1 MKRTSGIIA
10 VAVAVIVV
18 APSASSWAGEK
29 PVVAVFDVE
38 SLGAGVNPRALD
50 TLSDYIG
57 SLMAERGYQVIP
69 RSQIRKRLL
78 GEKKKSYREC
88 YDESCQIELGKELAA
103 EKSLSTQILHLG
115 KSCKVTMVFYDLRK
129 TATEQAAT
137 VSGGCSEDSLVR
149 SIEQAVSRLA
159 GDGAFSEGR
168 IAVWPPACSQARD
181 CLDRAMELVAQRRP
195 EEAFTC
201 AVAVEMRAQKDGDWK
216 AAAEGEALQAKISM
230 ISMSNKGQMK
240 ADLAEA
246 CKEGQVE
253 ACMAFCRHLMLVEY
267 DRDTSVQILQA
278 LCKRGE
284 QAACEDLGDAYAEGQ
299 GVARDKARAA
309 DIRRKACKRGQLFA
323 CKDLGLMHISG
334 AGVKR
339 SAPGAA
345 GYFKKA
351 CKGGEPEACD
361 LLGVLYSRGLA
372 KGKKAAEAVKAFR
385 KSCEG
390 GWMEGC
396 LHLGVAYASGD
407 GIVKDEKYASRLFFK
422 ACESGVA
429 DGCTWMGKLM
439 EAGEKVSDERVRG
452 MAQKRVVKYYR
463 KACDGGSME
472 GCYLLGK
479 RHLTGAGVPRD
490 PETARSLLKKACD
503 LGVEQ
508 ACETQDSVGVES
520 VYEVPE
526 RAPGDEEEP
535 VQSNIETDGRDAPES
550 LRLNGSA
557 APQMPEKSNWWKVSL
572 WSGVG
577 FLAVGAVGA
586 GLGYSFAQDFKHDGS
601 NLNLSRTFS
610 GIMWAG
616 LTTGTTLLIT
626 GLILRAS
633 ESTGSRTTATVASA
647 SPTLDGAG
655 LVVTIGGRW

>member
-1 MKRTSGIIA
+1 MKRVLGI
-10 VAVAVIVV
+10 IVV
-18 APSASSWAGEK
+18 ALAIIIVVPSTNSSAGEK
-29 PVVAVFDVE
+29 SVVAVFDVE
-38 SLGAGVNPRALD
+38 SLGAGLSPRALD
-50 TLSDYIG
+50 TLSDYVG
-57 SLMAERGYQVIP
+57 SLMAERGYQVVP

-78 GEKKKSYREC
+78 GEKKNSYRNC

-103 EKSLSTQILHLG
+103 EKSLSTQILRLG
-115 KSCKVTMVFYDLRK
+115 KGCKVTMVFYDLKK

-159 GDGAFSEGR
+159 GDGAFSGER

-181 CLDRAMELVAQRRP
+181 CLERTLELVGQRKP
-195 EEAFTC
+195 EEAFVC
-201 AVAVEMRAQKDGDWK
+201 AMAAEMRAQKDGDWK
-216 AAAEGEALQAKISM
+216 IAAEGRALQAKISM
-230 ISMSNKGQMK
+230 ISMPNKGQMK
-240 ADLAEA
+240 DDLAEA
-246 CKEGQVE
+246 CQERQME
-253 ACMAFCRHLMLVEY
+253 ACMAFCRYLMLIEY
-267 DRDTSVQILQA
+267 DRDTSVQILQTM
-278 LCKRGE
+278 CKRGE
-284 QAACEDLGDAYAEGQ
+284 QAACEDLGDAYAEGH

-309 DIRRKACKRGQLFA
+309 GIRRKACKRGHLFA

-334 AGVKR
+334 AGMKR
-339 SAPGAA
+339 SAPRAA

-361 LLGVLYSRGLA
+361 LLGALYGQGLV
-372 KGKKAAEAVKAFR
+372 KGKKLADANKAFR

-407 GIVKDEKYASRLFFK
+407 GVVKDERKAARLFFK
-422 ACESGVA
+422 ACESGVP
-429 DGCTWMGKLM
+429 DGCTWMGKML
-439 EAGEKVSDERVRG
+439 EAGERVNDERVRG
-452 MAQKRVVKYYR
+452 MARKRVVKHYR
-463 KACDGGSME
+463 KACDRGSIE

-479 RHLTGAGVPRD
+479 RYLTGAGVPRE
-490 PETARSLLKKACD
+490 PETARSLFKKACNY
-503 LGVEQ
+503 GIEQ
-508 ACETQDSVGVES
+508 ACEIHKNGGAEY

-526 RAPGDEEEP
+526 RVSSDDEEP
-535 VQSNIETDGRDAPES
+535 VSSNSKADGSDAPES
-550 LRLNGSA
+550 LRLTGSV
-557 APQMPEKSNWWKVSL
+557 APQMPEKSSWWKVSL

-577 FLAVGAVGA
+577 FLTVGAVGA
-586 GLGYSFAQDFKHDGS
+586 GLGYSFAQDYKHDGS

-633 ESTGSRTTATVASA
+633 ESTDGQTSTTVASA
-647 SPTLDGAG
+647 APTLEGNG
-655 LVVTIGGRW
+655 LVVTVGGRW